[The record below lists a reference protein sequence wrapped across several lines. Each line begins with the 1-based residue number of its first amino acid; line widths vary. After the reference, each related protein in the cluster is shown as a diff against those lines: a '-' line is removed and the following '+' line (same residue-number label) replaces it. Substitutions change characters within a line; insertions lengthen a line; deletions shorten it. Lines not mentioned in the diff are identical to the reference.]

1 MSFIS
6 QEFHGGGQA
15 HYAGCG
21 LDLPTVY
28 PFLESKYI
36 VFNFHLEC
44 LLPPPPEIWCFLV
57 VDYNKGLVGLYQIF
71 GRHSHEFA
79 KVAEIPVVVFQGLG
93 RLYGL
98 PEQPVR
104 PSNQIPVVFDAL
116 VPFSP
121 KNAVAVAR
129 LPYV

>member
-1 MSFIS
+1 V
-6 QEFHGGGQA
+6 A
-15 HYAGCG
+15 
-21 LDLPTVY
+21 
-28 PFLESKYI
+28 
-36 VFNFHLEC
+36 
-44 LLPPPPEIWCFLV
+44 
-57 VDYNKGLVGLYQIF
+57 LYQIF